1 MSIYKLNTK
10 LALLIIVGLIASP
23 FAEAAFRTSKTGKGK
38 FDGTTVSTITSTC
51 VTNGFPT
58 DAAGASLC
66 QEVTDGTYDADCV
79 NWGLDQSPIV
89 SISACSGLTHT
100 QYTSFKTALG
110 QATLDISNGGNGFA
124 SYTEQKS
131 YFDTYLTNTKAI
143 YANQLGYSA
152 YADHN
157 TTYEGAASAVA
168 SLQTQ
173 CSSSTTSPLTTC
185 SASISNCACIPKSEY
200 DNIASG
206 TVAVAAALN
215 AADNTPHT
223 LTKALIDN
231 IVGLDTSSIDLTDSN
246 VIDYLAAQFA
256 PLDTSSTTQPSQL
269 TSYVIGATA
278 TNVALWKIGKMVSDS
293 TNHPSSGLTEGLVD
307 NAIGNSF
314 STSDVL
320 ALDSTKTIGTL
331 RTALASSGLGSSPT
345 ASAVQDWVGTH
356 IGFASAA
363 SFTAY
368 LANTDNSN
376 FSLANWT
383 ACYTSTETSTGGSN
397 SCNVSLNSWQSIS
410 AVASVSSPDD
420 LTDSNLQNAI
430 AAASITDSNSVFG
443 DLTNLTNFE
452 ADYIRDC
459 MGTTTTVSQID
470 SCVSSGTTAK
480 LTTQK
485 VSGMIAGDYT
495 GTPTVTDFENAGIG
509 AVDTATGNQNVITF
523 LKLNV
528 CGTNGTTSCGT
539 ALGSSYVD
547 SSLVS
552 ASGSG
557 SSTQTALLSYL
568 QDALLEYNKSVIDNT
583 PSPPA
588 QTGTSCGTI
597 SLNVP
602 AVCAVNPLYSCTAQ
616 SGWTMSANQQTMSKS
631 WGSSSGTVS
640 ATVTINRNTW
650 WGGAPY
656 SRTITTS
663 TTLADGGTI
672 QYTFTYEGGN
682 HSGFASAL
690 DACFDAGGVMVAAN
704 NISSVSGWPSNTSY
718 VMPSGSINRD
728 RAWWNS
734 RSEGDIVGPT
744 CGRYG
749 SSPASCGSTD
759 ACAGPAAYSNDQ
771 SSYNINRYIAF
782 SCTNTSNDHK
792 GSFVC
797 RKSACS

>member
-1 MSIYKLNTK
+1 MFIYKLNTK
-10 LALLIIVGLIASP
+10 LALLIILGLISSP
-23 FAEAAFRTSKTGKGK
+23 FAEAAFRTAKTGKGK
-38 FDGTTVSTITSTC
+38 FNGTTVSTITSTC

-58 DAAGASLC
+58 DSDGATLC
-66 QEVTDGTYDADCV
+66 QEVTAGTYDADCV
-79 NWGLDQSPIV
+79 NWGLDQSPVV

-110 QATLDISNGGNGFA
+110 QATLGISDGGNGFA

-131 YFDTYLTNTKAI
+131 YFDTFLTNTKAI

-152 YADHN
+152 SSEHN
-157 TTYEGAASAVA
+157 TTYEAAASAVTN
-168 SLQTQ
+168 LQSQ
-173 CSSSTTSPLTTC
+173 CNNSTTSPLTTC

-200 DNIASG
+200 DDIASG
-206 TVAVAAALN
+206 TIAVAAALN
-215 AADNTPHT
+215 AADNSPHT
-223 LTKALIDN
+223 LTKALIDD

-320 ALDSTKTIGTL
+320 ALDSTKTISTL
-331 RTALASSGLGSSPT
+331 RTALSGSGLGSSPT
-345 ASAVQDWVGTH
+345 ASAVQSWVGTH

-368 LANTDNSN
+368 LANSDSSN
-376 FSLANWT
+376 FTLAQWGN
-383 ACYTSTETSTGGSN
+383 CYSSSETSTGGSN
-397 SCNVSLNSWQSIS
+397 NCTISSTSWQSIS
-410 AVASVSSPDD
+410 TVASASSPDD
-420 LTDSNLQNAI
+420 LTTSDLQNAI
-430 AAASITDSNSVFG
+430 SAASITDDDNVFG
-443 DLTNLTNFE
+443 NLASLTDFE
-452 ADYIRDC
+452 ADYIKDC
-459 MGTTTTVSQID
+459 MGSTTTVAQIS

-485 VSGMIAGDYT
+485 ISGMITGDYT
-495 GTPTVTDFENAGIG
+495 GTPTVTDFENAGI
-509 AVDTATGNQNVITF
+509 ASVDTATGNQNVITF
-523 LKLNV
+523 LKASY
-528 CGTNGTTSCGT
+528 CGTNGTSSCSA

-568 QDALLEYNKSVIDNT
+568 QDALLEYNKTVIDDA

-602 AVCAVNPLYSCTAQ
+602 AVCAVNPAFSCTAQ
-616 SGWTMSANQQTMSKS
+616 SGWTMSANKQTMSKS

-640 ATVTINRNTW
+640 ATVTITRNAW
-650 WGGAPY
+650 WGGAQY
-656 SRTITTS
+656 SRNVTTS

-672 QYTFTYEGGN
+672 QYTFTNVGGN
-682 HSGFASAL
+682 HNGFASAL
-690 DACFDAGGVMVAAN
+690 DACFDAGGVMVARN
-704 NISSVSGWPSNTSY
+704 NISSVSGWPSGTSY
-718 VMPSGSINRD
+718 VMPNGSTNRD
-728 RAWWNS
+728 RAWWNG
-734 RSEGDIVGPT
+734 RSQGDVVGRS
-744 CGRYG
+744 CGQYG

-759 ACAGPAAYSNDQ
+759 ICAGPSSSGSVQ
-771 SSYNINRYIAF
+771 SSYNINRYMA
-782 SCTNTSNDHK
+782 SACSNTSHDHN
-792 GSFVC
+792 GSFIC
-797 RKSACS
+797 KKSACS